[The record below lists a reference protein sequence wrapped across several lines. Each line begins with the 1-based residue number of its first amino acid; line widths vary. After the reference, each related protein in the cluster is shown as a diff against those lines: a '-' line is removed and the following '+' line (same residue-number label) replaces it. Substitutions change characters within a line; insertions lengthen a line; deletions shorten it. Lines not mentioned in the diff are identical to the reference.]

1 MQQFIAVI
9 GLSLA
14 IMAGVSAL
22 QNTDDAP
29 QNIASAEIIPYE
41 VRGKITP
48 FK

>member
-14 IMAGVSAL
+14 IMAGASAL
-22 QNTDDAP
+22 QSTDDTP
-29 QNIASAEIIPYE
+29 QNIANADIIPYE
-41 VRGKITP
+41 VQGKITA